1 MASGLEGVSFLT
13 KQLLDLAGTA
23 APRQLVGV
31 AKAAIQPALHAA
43 RSTVPQGTEPHK
55 TYKGRLVSPGF
66 ALASLET
73 DAKFNR
79 QTGSA
84 EARLGYRQE
93 AFYAAIFL
101 ELGTSKMPAQPT
113 LRPALESTEQE
124 ALGIIATDMRERI
137 DKITKRRQR
146 DGEK

>member
-13 KQLLDLAGTA
+13 KQLVDLAGTA
-23 APRQLVGV
+23 APRELVGV
-31 AKAAIQPALHAA
+31 VKAAIEPALHEA
-43 RSTVPQGTEPHK
+43 RSRVPQGTEPHK

-66 ALASLET
+66 ALASLDI
-73 DAKFNR
+73 DAKLNKR
-79 QTGSA
+79 TGSA

-113 LRPALESTEQE
+113 LRPALETTQGE
-124 ALGIIATDMRERI
+124 AVAEIADEMRARVA
-137 DKITKRRQR
+137 KIAARRQKK
-146 DGEK
+146 GQK